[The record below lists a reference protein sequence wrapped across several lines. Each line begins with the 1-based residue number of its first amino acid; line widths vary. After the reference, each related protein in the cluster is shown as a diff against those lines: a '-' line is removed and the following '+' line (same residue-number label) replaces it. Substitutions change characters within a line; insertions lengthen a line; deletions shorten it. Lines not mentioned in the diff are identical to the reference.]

1 MRWDQSTA
9 PNIVRIVNP
18 KVVEAD
24 DEVLIAQQDNSTP
37 VPARKKIGGP
47 EAALDHY
54 MSGSGDAVEFPFDLI
69 DTSTVEPSQVPAIQN
84 ILRRGQPGIF
94 KIQTKLPF
102 STPNYKAKYAVGN
115 ITLNINGMLVLDED
129 GSYSFEGELGAEP
142 GQVSLLFK

>member
-69 DTSTVEPSQVPAIQN
+69 DTSTVEPSQVP
-84 ILRRGQPGIF
+84 RRSLHNSEGYCLGESSPSPYLAGSQSPPRANTAEGWLGPTF
-94 KIQTKLPF
+94 
-102 STPNYKAKYAVGN
+102 N
-115 ITLNINGMLVLDED
+115 TLL
-129 GSYSFEGELGAEP
+129 
-142 GQVSLLFK
+142 